1 MNARIKDVAK
11 KAGVSVATVSRVLNG
26 GKCVSDKLKESVMS
40 AIEELNYSP
49 SYIARSLV
57 TKKTNIIGVIVPDLT
72 SSFFS
77 TILSSIE
84 ENASANNYN
93 IMVCNIAENLDK
105 EYKYLNLFKQIRA
118 DAVIIMH
125 EKTDDRIIKFVSG
138 LPMPV
143 IFCSCKAFG
152 INNLSIIIL

>member
-11 KAGVSVATVSRVLNG
+11 KSGVSVATVSRVLNG
-26 GKCVSDKLKESVMS
+26 GDNVSDKLKQTVLK

-49 SYIARSLV
+49 SHIARSLV

-93 IMVCNIAENLDK
+93 IMVCNIAEDLDK
-105 EYKYLNLFKQIRA
+105 ELKYLNLFKQIRV
-118 DAVIIMH
+118 DAMIVM
-125 EKTDDRIIKFVSG
+125 
-138 LPMPV
+138 
-143 IFCSCKAFG
+143 
-152 INNLSIIIL
+152 